1 MRLYVTKEGESLLAI
16 AKKYNVQVEVLKKVN
31 KHVLNVS
38 HIPADTHITIPAI
51 IGLDDKLS
59 VGGMKVQ
66 NSKGNVCAYVDDEV
80 VYYKQ
85 PNITHWPSQDYTH
98 PHPKNG
104 THAAEKF
111 GGPSGQHIQ

>member
-16 AKKYNVQVEVLKKVN
+16 AKKYSVQVEVLKKVN
-31 KHVLNVS
+31 KHVHNVS
-38 HIPADTHITIPAI
+38 HLPADTHITIPAI
-51 IGLDDKLS
+51 IGLDDKLT
-59 VGGMKVQ
+59 VGGIKES
-66 NSKGNVCAYVDDEV
+66 NTKGNVCAYVDDEI

-98 PHPKNG
+98 PHPKIG

-111 GGPSGQHIQ
+111 GSHFGKTVQ